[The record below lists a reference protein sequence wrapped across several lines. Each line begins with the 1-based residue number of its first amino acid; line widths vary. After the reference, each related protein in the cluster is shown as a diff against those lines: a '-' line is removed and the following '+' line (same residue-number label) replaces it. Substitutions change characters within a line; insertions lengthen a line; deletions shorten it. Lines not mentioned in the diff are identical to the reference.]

1 MLNLPIEGGIIHLT
15 TDYHVSVPEGP
26 CLIIQAGAGLDHR
39 AAAFTHPNVLERE
52 PTVHHFKHYR
62 PGGGKY
68 WTSKAGV
75 NFYFAIPKE
84 QIRLHPEPGYSY
96 VKANINGQEVVFNVS
111 GGSYDGWT
119 DWLSNPVAISVNHS
133 VRVLRN
139 LAEAALCPK
148 AAASQGLAVVLK
160 PLGETDQRLF
170 AERTARQAMLP
181 RLAAGVTV
189 VLAQGYDHH
198 GAKELRVESVSARQR
213 RLGCVSSYGR
223 VLVKYGQVSWAATLA
238 RLTGGA
244 VAG

>member
-1 MLNLPIEGGIIHLT
+1 MLTVPLEGGVIHLS

-26 CLIIQAGAGLDHR
+26 CLIIRAGAGLGSR

-62 PGGGKY
+62 SGGGKY

-84 QIRLHPEPGYSY
+84 QILLHPEPGYSY
-96 VKANINGQEVVFNVS
+96 VKAQINGQEVVFNVS
-111 GGSYDGWT
+111 GGSFDGWT
-119 DWLSNPVAISVNHS
+119 DFLSNPVEISVNHP
-133 VRVLRN
+133 VRALRK

-148 AAASQGLAVVLK
+148 AAASQGISVQVK
-160 PLGETDQRLF
+160 PLGETDR
-170 AERTARQAMLP
+170 AVYEERTARQAMLP

-189 VLAQGYDHH
+189 VLGRGYDHH
-198 GAKELRVESVSARQR
+198 GAKELRIESVSARR
-213 RLGCVSSYGR
+213 RMLGCVSSYGR

-238 RLTGGA
+238 KLTDEV
-244 VAG
+244 VAC